1 MLSFIYLLQD
11 GSEIPSMS
19 LIGET
24 KLSILR
30 ELASGPSHGYAIAEE
45 LGMSHGGIYTHLKEL
60 QEESII
66 EVKEEQEGGRG
77 KKMYDLTENGHLLLR
92 ALGEN

>member
-1 MLSFIYLLQD
+1 
-11 GSEIPSMS
+11 MS

-30 ELASGPSHGYAIAEE
+30 ELANGPSHGYAIAEE
-45 LGMSHGGIYTHLKEL
+45 VGMSHGGIYTHLQEL
-60 QEESII
+60 QEESVVEI
-66 EVKEEQEGGRG
+66 KEEHEEGRG
-77 KKMYDLTENGHLLLR
+77 KKMYRLTDNGQLLLR

>member
-1 MLSFIYLLQD
+1 
-11 GSEIPSMS
+11 MS

-30 ELASGPSHGYAIAEE
+30 ELANGPSHGYAIAEE
-45 LGMSHGGIYTHLKEL
+45 VGMSHGGIYTHLQEL
-60 QEESII
+60 QEESVVEI
-66 EVKEEQEGGRG
+66 KEEQEEGRG
-77 KKMYDLTENGHLLLR
+77 KKMYRLTDNGQLLLR